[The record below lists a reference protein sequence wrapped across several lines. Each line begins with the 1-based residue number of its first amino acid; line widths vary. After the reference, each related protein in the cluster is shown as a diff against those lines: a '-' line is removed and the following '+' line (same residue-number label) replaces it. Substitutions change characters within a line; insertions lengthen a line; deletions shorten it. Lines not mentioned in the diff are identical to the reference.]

1 MDLLWNNKQVGA
13 LGEFIAGEHL
23 IKTGH
28 KIIKKN
34 YLTPAGEIDI
44 IAEKDETLIFLE
56 VKTRTSEYFGL
67 PEESIVPARSRRIRK
82 VAEIFFAEDG
92 CYRSNARFDVISIKI
107 NRKELEKFYKDP
119 GNPVSLKKVIV
130 SSERF
135 CSIKHMKDA
144 F

>member
-13 LGEFIAGEHL
+13 LGEFIAAEHL

-28 KIIKKN
+28 MIIKKN

-82 VAEIFFAEDG
+82 VAEIFFAENG
-92 CYRSNARFDVISIKI
+92 CYGSNARFDVISIKI
-107 NRKELEKFYKDP
+107 NRKELEKYHRVPFNIE
-119 GNPVSLKKVIV
+119 GLSLSPEK
-130 SSERF
+130 F
-135 CSIKHMKDA
+135 CSIKHMKNA